1 MRYIVILLVLA
12 ATVAATLFLFPQ
24 SEMKMLA
31 LLDGVRT
38 SAPAFMSAMANPA
51 APNVTSVAAPL
62 NATEALHRR
71 LTEEGE
77 RASRAMPPSPP
88 PAIPPNNG
96 IVQIPI
102 DTTKTVLN
110 LKGQS
115 GQPNASVAQSV
126 AGVSSR
132 RRPPDTPP
140 CFSAP
145 GMRVA
150 SLIKVFPEVT
160 WHVCVED
167 VGVKGLWVGL
177 VDVKLTPSSPWMRVI
192 YQAGLADIFVPYHD
206 NSLRWYDM
214 RWSGWLD
221 QVTAQ
226 DAGPNGS
233 LITLSNET
241 VPTVVAEVRDRGV
254 AWLCKQT
261 TAATRRGQEFVVWGV
276 SDGGNYDNIVQYS
289 FRDDGVI
296 SFRMGNTGYNDPT
309 MPAEA
314 HSHNALW
321 RVDIDLN
328 GGANNTAYWMTHSE
342 PDPNNSS
349 FWNAQDFMTPFG
361 TENARQWDYSQ
372 YSSLLIEDAATNAF
386 GHHIGYE
393 FVPAELGMSRHYGV
407 TFGAPEVWT
416 HNDVYVTVYH
426 DNEFGWLNGWA
437 TSNGFNFSTS
447 SPPPGSFKWSSP
459 DNYLLTYLTNA
470 EPVTNADLVVWIKSS
485 VHHEPSDE
493 DRSSNDLNS
502 GSPGTITG
510 VTLAHW
516 SGFDMMPH
524 DLFDDNPLGGPVKCG
539 P

>member
-1 MRYIVILLVLA
+1 
-12 ATVAATLFLFPQ
+12 
-24 SEMKMLA
+24 
-31 LLDGVRT
+31 
-38 SAPAFMSAMANPA
+38 MSAAANPA
-51 APNVTSVAAPL
+51 APNGTSVTAPL
-62 NATEALHRR
+62 NASEALHRR

-96 IVQIPI
+96 IIQIPI

-115 GQPNASVAQSV
+115 VQPKVSAAQSI
-126 AGVSSR
+126 AGVSR
-132 RRPPDTPP
+132 RRPPPQYPP

-145 GMRVA
+145 GMKVA
-150 SLIKVFPEVT
+150 SLVKVFPEVS

-167 VGVKGLWVGL
+167 VGVKGLWAGP
-177 VDVKLTPSSPWMRVI
+177 VDVRLTPSGPWMRVI

-206 NSLRWYDM
+206 NILRAYDM

-221 QVTAQ
+221 QVSAQ

-233 LITLSNET
+233 LITLANEA

-261 TAATRRGQEFVVWGV
+261 THATRRGQDFVVWGV
-276 SDGGNYDNIVQYS
+276 VDGGNYDNIVQYS
-289 FRDDGVI
+289 FRDDGLI
-296 SFRMGNTGYNDPT
+296 SFRMGNTGYDYPEHS
-309 MPAEA
+309 AEA

-349 FWNAQDFMTPFG
+349 FWNAKDFMTPFG
-361 TENARQWDYSQ
+361 TENAMQWDYSH
-372 YSSLLIEDAATNAF
+372 YASLLIEDAATNAF

-393 FVPAELGMSRHYGV
+393 FVPAEWGMSRHYG
-407 TFGAPEVWT
+407 AAEVWT

-437 TSNGFNFSTS
+437 TSNGFNFFASS
-447 SPPPGSFKWSSP
+447 LSPPGNFNWTSP

-493 DRSSNDLNS
+493 DHSYKDINPLNPERFS
-502 GSPGTITG
+502 G